1 MIPNKYKTFF
11 LLPRMLGISCIKIL
25 HRWMRKRWRKGAL
38 ITSIDVMQKWVFS
51 SIMRLL
57 SRARA
62 YARSQES
69 TSFSSQTAYVKY
81 TEHDVTVS
89 CQAQEYLCGGNTICI
104 KLFVSTSIYYI
115 RLHYQTDKHKSNYG
129 VCNFLH
135 LSEMI
140 LWWEFWP
147 PESLWWRHFC
157 IKLLASISI

>member
-25 HRWMRKRWRKGAL
+25 HPWMRKRWRKGAL

-69 TSFSSQTAYVKY
+69 TSISSQTAYVQVY
-81 TEHDVTVS
+81 WTWHHSIMPSTGVSMWWQHDLYQYQFITSGFTTKLTNINLIMAFLISYIWVKWS
-89 CQAQEYLCGGNTICI
+89 CDGSFERQSL
-104 KLFVSTSIYYI
+104 S
-115 RLHYQTDKHKSNYG
+115 KH
-129 VCNFLH
+129 
-135 LSEMI
+135 
-140 LWWEFWP
+140 
-147 PESLWWRHFC
+147 
-157 IKLLASISI
+157 